1 MRDRRAHQPTDPLH
15 RRARRVRLFVR
26 RKASRRRHGWR
37 WTRGSFNCD
46 GSVAAEFALV
56 APVILVITAGIVD
69 FGLLTTKAAALAGA
83 ARIGGEYARLHPA
96 DTTAIQNAMQNSMSF
111 TPPLTFPA
119 SFAQACECDDQ
130 TSIACTDSCLASGR
144 PGPNRVFIRIS
155 ANQASSPLVPWPGI
169 PGTLTATTEI
179 RLQ

>member
-1 MRDRRAHQPTDPLH
+1 MRP
-15 RRARRVRLFVR
+15 
-26 RKASRRRHGWR
+26 KATRIRHGWR
-37 WTRGSFNCD
+37 WTRGSFGCD
-46 GSVAAEFALV
+46 GSVAVEFALV

-83 ARIGGEYARLHPA
+83 TRIGGEYARLHPA
-96 DTTAIQNAMQNSMSF
+96 DTTGIQDAMQNSMSF

-119 SFAQACECDDQ
+119 SFAQACECDDR

>member
-1 MRDRRAHQPTDPLH
+1 M
-15 RRARRVRLFVR
+15 R
-26 RKASRRRHGWR
+26 RKAGRRQQGWR
-37 WTRGSFNCD
+37 WARGSFGCG
-46 GSVAAEFALV
+46 GSVAVEFALV

-69 FGLLTTKAAALAGA
+69 FGLLATKAAALAGA
-83 ARIGGEYARLHPA
+83 TRIGGEYARLHPA
-96 DTTAIQNAMQNSMSF
+96 DATAIQNAMQNSMSF

-169 PGTLTATTEI
+169 PGTLTAMTEI

>member
-1 MRDRRAHQPTDPLH
+1 MRDRRAHQPTDRLH
-15 RRARRVRLFVR
+15 GRARRVRLFVR
-26 RKASRRRHGWR
+26 RKASRRRHGWG
-37 WTRGSFNCD
+37 WTRGSFGCD

-56 APVILVITAGIVD
+56 APVILVIAAGIVD

-83 ARIGGEYARLHPA
+83 TRIGGEYARLHPA

-111 TPPLTFPA
+111 TPPLVFPA

-130 TSIACTDSCLASGR
+130 TSIACSDSCLASGR

-169 PGTLTATTEI
+169 PRTLTATTDI

>member
-1 MRDRRAHQPTDPLH
+1 M
-15 RRARRVRLFVR
+15 
-26 RKASRRRHGWR
+26 
-37 WTRGSFNCD
+37 
-46 GSVAAEFALV
+46 
-56 APVILVITAGIVD
+56 ITAGIVD

-83 ARIGGEYARLHPA
+83 TRIGGEYARLHPA

-111 TPPLTFPA
+111 TPPLTFQA
-119 SFAQACECDDQ
+119 SFAQACECDDR

>member
-1 MRDRRAHQPTDPLH
+1 
-15 RRARRVRLFVR
+15 
-26 RKASRRRHGWR
+26 
-37 WTRGSFNCD
+37 
-46 GSVAAEFALV
+46 V
-56 APVILVITAGIVD
+56 APVILVIAAGIVD

-83 ARIGGEYARLHPA
+83 TRIGGEYARLHPA

-111 TPPLTFPA
+111 TPPLVFPA

-130 TSIACTDSCLASGR
+130 TSIACSDSCLASGR

-169 PGTLTATTEI
+169 PRTLTATTDI

>member
-1 MRDRRAHQPTDPLH
+1 M
-15 RRARRVRLFVR
+15 R
-26 RKASRRRHGWR
+26 RKASRRRHRWGWA
-37 WTRGSFNCD
+37 RGSFDCD
-46 GSVAAEFALV
+46 GSVAAEFTLV

-96 DTTAIQNAMQNSMSF
+96 DTAGIQNVMQNSMSF

-169 PGTLTATTEI
+169 PGALTATTEI